1 MKTLREYID
10 QLDEISRRDF
20 LKGAGATAGLA
31 ATDAISA
38 PFKHGQHK
46 DELENKLTDKYST
59 VRSDNGDAV
68 LYIGWNK
75 GVTLNVSGKRFER
88 TGSAFGRPSS
98 LARIKFGS
106 EPAEGIAI
114 ILDKDYKIGTL
125 INKADPTYL
134 AKKIISYNGPLK
146 IEANIASLGSKIFS
160 FTIEQDSVTKNIR
173 EEEVDETA
181 TPDAVARIEELIKYK

>member
-46 DELENKLTDKYST
+46 DELENKLTNKYST
-59 VRSDNGDAV
+59 VRSDNGDAE
-68 LYIGWNK
+68 LYIGWNN
-75 GVTLNVSGKRFER
+75 GVTLRVPGKRFER
-88 TGSAFGRPSS
+88 TGTDLGMPSS
-98 LARIKFGS
+98 SARIKFGS
-106 EPAEGIAI
+106 EPAKSIII
-114 ILDKDYKIGTL
+114 ILTKDYKSAVLGSS
-125 INKADPTYL
+125 DPTGL

-181 TPDAVARIEELIKYK
+181 TPDAVARIEELVKYK